1 MKPQIIQQAYDK
13 GWNDCL
19 KWIIEDL
26 KNRNS
31 NNIKIMR
38 LIGIK
43 RLHPNLKNRNSN
55 NFKKRKIIGIVD
67 NLNNKRVAE
76 LYGTSKENQNDI

>member
-38 LIGIK
+38 LRGIK

-76 LYGTSKENQNDI
+76 LWNFKRKSK